1 MDIYFWELLYQEMND
16 GKADVSNPTKIEEDT
31 FT

>member
-1 MDIYFWELLYQEMND
+1 MDIYLWELLYQEMND